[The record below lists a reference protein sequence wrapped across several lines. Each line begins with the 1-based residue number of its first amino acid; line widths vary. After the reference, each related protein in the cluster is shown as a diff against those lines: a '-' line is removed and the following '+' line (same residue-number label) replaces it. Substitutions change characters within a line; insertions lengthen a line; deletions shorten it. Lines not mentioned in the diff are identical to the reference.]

1 MSVLKPPRCEERN
14 SATGSYCMTI
24 RPNASEMERRHRR
37 RMEIQQRVGRLAFP
51 MECRTWECRFGL
63 SQCGAAGQEKAG
75 GKKQM
80 DDAFHIV
87 FGLCLAA
94 KIRTTVDCVSSRL
107 SRVDTD
113 NVCVCWGGAR
123 GQCEERA
130 AALAGRRALLPWPPR
145 TVLPLGGRLFR
156 RYAGVDAF
164 GFIVFNGHDIIVVE
178 HLFRPCFCIIDTACG
193 VYDSFL

>member
-1 MSVLKPPRCEERN
+1 MRRKWSGATVAGWKFN
-14 SATGSYCMTI
+14 SESEDWHFQWNAGLGNAGSDC
-24 RPNASEMERRHRR
+24 PSAALQVRR
-37 RMEIQQRVGRLAFP
+37 RPVAKSRWMMRFILSLVYVWRQKSERLWIASHRGF
-51 MECRTWECRFGL
+51 
-63 SQCGAAGQEKAG
+63 
-75 GKKQM
+75 
-80 DDAFHIV
+80 
-87 FGLCLAA
+87 LAL
-94 KIRTTVDCVSSRL
+94 IRIMC
-107 SRVDTD
+107 
-113 NVCVCWGGAR
+113 VCVGGGAR